1 MQRCHFCGFEFPDN
15 TRFCGNCG
23 QASTSLAVPDPASRP
38 IASPPEAYMNTISN
52 TPFPQGNRPDDEERR
67 RRAMLPVPLPFGM
80 DGLPA
85 GGQVPMVQGTPSFGG
100 VPYVPGTNPGMAGS
114 MSPSNFAASVPSS
127 VPSAGQTAGI
137 GNQPPPWTSQPAPY
151 PTHPTGIPDHKPP
164 EQDHPGKHH
173 HHHREHRE
181 HHVHQNTHGASAASK
196 GATGGITKVILIV
209 TIGVIVVAVGAS
221 TLVFAL
227 RSHLPGLASII
238 PATSGNS
245 STINN
250 THNAMATACALSP
263 GIPCAGTTSP
273 SSPVASGNSTGTF
286 NFSGAVSGAMVITS
300 FPVCEFLQGNTYS
313 LQVIGTIG
321 GTQYKFIIGILSYKG
336 PGTYTSQLTVNLI
349 RGSGA
354 NVGEL
359 SNDGR
364 LPVSISITNG
374 GKAGTVNSDL
384 EGILKLSDVQLSK
397 GHISASWTCG

>member
-23 QASTSLAVPDPASRP
+23 RASTSLKAPAAAFPP
-38 IASPPEAYMNTISN
+38 IASPPEAYLNTIAN
-52 TPFPQGNRPDDEERR
+52 TSLPQENQPDEEERR
-67 RRAMLPVPLPFGM
+67 RSAILPVPLPFGTESP
-80 DGLPA
+80 LA

-100 VPYVPGTNPGMAGS
+100 VPYVQGTTPGMAGS
-114 MSPSNFAASVPSS
+114 VPSS
-127 VPSAGQTAGI
+127 NFVASAASAPSAAPSAGQPAGF
-137 GNQPPPWTSQPAPY
+137 GNQPPPWTSQPAPHS
-151 PTHPTGIPDHKPP
+151 THPTGIPGHKPP
-164 EQDHPGKHH
+164 EQDHPDKHH

-181 HHVHQNTHGASAASK
+181 HQVHQSAHGTSTTSK
-196 GATGGITKVILIV
+196 VATGGMTKVILII
-209 TIGVIVVAVGAS
+209 TIGVVVVALGAS
-221 TLVFAL
+221 GLVFAL
-227 RSHLPGLASII
+227 RSHIPGLASII
-238 PATSGNS
+238 PATSSS
-245 STINN
+245 STIKSNP
-250 THNAMATACALSP
+250 NANACAVLP
-263 GIPCAGTTSP
+263 GTPCVGTTSLT
-273 SSPVASGNSTGTF
+273 SPVASGQSTGTF
-286 NFSGAVSGAMVITS
+286 SFSGAVSGVMVITS
-300 FPVCEFLQGNTYS
+300 FPACAVIQGNTYS

-354 NVGEL
+354 DVGEL

-364 LPVSISITNG
+364 LPVRISITNG